1 MKVSI
6 ILTSFNHEKYLE
18 KTICSVINQT
28 FTDFEFIIW
37 DDASND
43 NSWEII
49 KKYQEQDKR
58 IKIYQNKTSMR
69 AIYGLNKAILE
80 IAKGEYIAI
89 HHSDDIWESTK
100 LEEQVKFLEENSNIG
115 AVFTNISIIDEKG
128 EPFKDQN
135 HFYYSIFNQPN
146 RTKHEWLNFFFSHTN
161 ALCHPSILIRKECYE
176 TCGLYKYGIGQMG
189 DFDMWIRL
197 CMNYEIYILPEKLTK
212 FRVRDN
218 EANASGNTIST
229 RIRSMNE
236 HFFVLQNFLELTSEK
251 DFFKVFPNARKYYN
265 KQKFLPKYLLARM
278 ALENTVSRDTNL
290 FGLTLLYELIND
302 KNLSNILKKFY
313 NFDYLKLIEIA
324 ANFDTFNVEEL
335 CPSIIQINI
344 DKKNSGN
351 SIRKYIN
358 PKLGSQSFNFDLTR
372 YKNIQNI
379 SILALN
385 TPCVI
390 EIKRILLMRDDLVEI
405 NLTNKIT
412 TNSAMKSKD
421 IFYFDTE
428 PIINLESSL
437 IENKNSHLFVEIN
450 YLYTGSKALRQC
462 IKKLKYNNIKSI
474 VESYKTNI
482 VFFGASSALE
492 KKWDELIEYDFK
504 PNYISDND
512 KNKQGSFFKGN
523 LIYEPE
529 KLFSK
534 KETFIVVITSSYVN
548 EIKEQLQKY
557 NNIVNIYTLKDI
569 E

>member
-6 ILTSFNHEKYLE
+6 ILTSFNHEKYIE
-18 KTICSVINQT
+18 RTICSVINQT

-43 NSWEII
+43 DSWKII

-58 IKIYQNKTSMR
+58 IKIYQNTTSRR

-89 HHSDDIWESTK
+89 HHSDDLWEPTK
-100 LEEQVKFLEENSNIG
+100 LEKQIKILEENPKIG
-115 AVFTNISIIDEKG
+115 AVFTNALIINEQDK
-128 EPFKDQN
+128 PFKDKN

-146 RTKHEWLNFFFSHTN
+146 RSRFEWLNFFFYKGN
-161 ALCHPSILIRKECYE
+161 ALCHPSVMIRKECYDK
-176 TCGLYKYGIGQMG
+176 CGVYRYGLAQIG

-197 CMNYEIYILPEKLTK
+197 CMKYEIYILPEKLTQ

-218 EANASGNTIST
+218 EANTSGNTLST

-236 HFFVLQNFLELTSEK
+236 HFFIQQNFLELTSEK
-251 DFFKVFPNARKYYN
+251 NFFKIFPNARKYYN

-302 KNLSNILKKFY
+302 KNSSSILKKFY
-313 NFDYLKLIEIA
+313 DFDYLKLVEIA

-335 CPSIIQINI
+335 CPSIIQICIETKGLNN
-344 DKKNSGN
+344 D

-358 PKLGSQSFNFDLTR
+358 PKLGSQSFNFDLTK

-385 TPCVI
+385 TPCII
-390 EIKRILLMRDDLVEI
+390 EIKEILLVKEDCSEI

-412 TNSAMKSKD
+412 TNSSMKLKD
-421 IFYFDTE
+421 TFYFDTE
-428 PIINLESSL
+428 PIIKLDSSL
-437 IENKNSHLFVEIN
+437 MENKNSHLFIEIK
-450 YLYTGSKALRQC
+450 YLYIGSKALRQC
-462 IKKLKYNNIKSI
+462 IKKLKYNNLKAI
-474 VESYKTNI
+474 VESYRANI

-492 KKWDELIEYDFK
+492 NKWDELIESNFK

-512 KNKQGSFFKGN
+512 IKKHGTFFKDY

-529 KLFSK
+529 SLFSK
-534 KETFIVVITSSYVN
+534 KETFIVVITSSYIL
-548 EIKEQLQKY
+548 EIKEQLKKY
-557 NNIVNIYTLKDI
+557 NNIVHIIDL
-569 E
+569 